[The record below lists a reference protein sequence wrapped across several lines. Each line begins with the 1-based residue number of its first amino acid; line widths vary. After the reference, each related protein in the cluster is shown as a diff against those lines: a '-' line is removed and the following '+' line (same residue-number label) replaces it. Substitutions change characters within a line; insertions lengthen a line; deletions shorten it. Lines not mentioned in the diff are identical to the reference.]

1 MPNLHEH
8 QLLNAQAL
16 AGQLAMAVAA
26 RLHDAIQA
34 HGSAALAV
42 SGGKS
47 PIAFF
52 ECLREQDIDWH
63 QVRITLVDDRCVPRD
78 HGDSNAL
85 LVRTHL
91 LQGLASAAAFVPLVD
106 EAGPAVPTL
115 DTLTDRARLQWT
127 AVPRIDVM
135 VLGMG
140 DDGHTASLFPNAKA
154 LANGLDLGNSDRLI
168 GVEPPVAPHLR
179 ISATLA
185 EILAA
190 EHIMVSLGGAAKQ
203 AVYQQ
208 ALQGVQDALPISH
221 VLHAQ
226 HPSTHVWMHA

>member
-1 MPNLHEH
+1 MHRLHEH
-8 QLLNAQAL
+8 PVQNAETL
-16 AGQLAMAVAA
+16 ATQLASAVSE
-26 RLHDAIQA
+26 RLHDAIQMR
-34 HGSAALAV
+34 GSAVLAV

-52 ECLREQDIDWH
+52 ESLRNQNIDWH
-63 QVRITLVDDRCVPRD
+63 LVKVTLVDERCVGRE
-78 HGDSNAL
+78 HADSNAL

-91 LQGLASAAAFVPLVD
+91 LQEQAKAATFVPLVD
-106 EAGPAVPTL
+106 ELGADLPDVNV
-115 DTLTDRARLQWT
+115 LTQRARAYWS
-127 AVPRIDVM
+127 AIPRIDVM

-140 DDGHTASLFPNAKA
+140 DDGHTASLFPQAATLKQ
-154 LANGLDLGNSDRLI
+154 GLDLSNRDRLI
-168 GVEPPVAPHLR
+168 GVLPPVAPHAR

-203 AVYQQ
+203 SVYQQ
-208 ALQGVQDALPISH
+208 ALSGVQDALPISH

-226 HPSTHVWMHA
+226 HPSTHVWMYA

>member
-1 MPNLHEH
+1 MSQLHEH
-8 QLLNAQAL
+8 QMLNAQAL
-16 AGQLAMAVAA
+16 AGQLAVAVAA

-34 HGSAALAV
+34 RGSAVLAV

-52 ECLREQDIDWH
+52 QCLREQDIDWH
-63 QVRITLVDDRCVPRD
+63 SVRVTLVDERCVPHD
-78 HGDSNAL
+78 HADSNAL

-91 LQGLASAAAFVPLVD
+91 LQGLANAATFVPLVD
-106 EAGPAVPTL
+106 EAGADLPDM
-115 DTLTDRARLQWT
+115 DTLTERARTSWRSL
-127 AVPRIDVM
+127 PRIDVM

-140 DDGHTASLFPNAKA
+140 DDGHTASLFPNAA
-154 LANGLDLGNSDRLI
+154 ELPRGLDLHNPDRLI
-168 GVEPPVAPHLR
+168 GVHPPVAPHPR

-203 AVYQQ
+203 AVYQE
-208 ALQGVQDALPISH
+208 ALKGVQDALPISH
-221 VLHAQ
+221 VLHTQ